1 MNNYPILRGC
11 RDYFIINKEGYD
23 TSEGLEENDLKRE
36 KERVM
41 AFFSK
46 QFGYVVGSTIAAGE
60 EIEAFSLLEQITE
73 LQRENYVLQQQILEL
88 KNKLDQLIETLPTE
102 KTVVLR
108 EISREEAKQE
118 IEGLFASTDRVLYY
132 SDIAERLG
140 LELRVV
146 VKICK
151 ELIKEGEIKIDAK
164 ALRNRR

>member
-1 MNNYPILRGC
+1 M
-11 RDYFIINKEGYD
+11 DSFIINKEGYD
-23 TSEGLEENDLKRE
+23 ASEGLEENDLKRE
-36 KERVM
+36 KELVM

-46 QFGYVVGSTIAAGE
+46 QFGYVVGSTVTEGE
-60 EIEAFSLLEQITE
+60 EIETFGLLEQVIE
-73 LQRENYVLQQQILEL
+73 LQRENYVLQQQISEL
-88 KNKLDQLIETLPTE
+88 RNKVDQLIESLPTE

-108 EISREEAKQE
+108 EISREEAKRE

-146 VKICK
+146 VEICK

>member
-1 MNNYPILRGC
+1 MNNYPTLRDW

-46 QFGYVVGSTIAAGE
+46 QFDYVIGPAITVGEG
-60 EIEAFSLLEQITE
+60 IEAFSLLEQVIE
-73 LQRENYVLQQQILEL
+73 LQRENYVLQQQMLEL

-102 KTVVLR
+102 KSVVLR
-108 EISREEAKQE
+108 EISREEAKRE
-118 IEGLFASTDRVLYY
+118 IERLFASTDEVLYY

-146 VKICK
+146 VEICK